1 MEDMDALRER
11 LGRLERLEIEHRR
24 AEERFRGLLEAA
36 PDAIV
41 IVDGRGRIVLV
52 NAQTETSF
60 GYSRDDLLGQPVEL
74 LVPERFRDRHGAH
87 RDQYGA
93 DARTRPMGS
102 GLDLFGRRKD
112 GSEFPIEISLS
123 PSEIDEG
130 LLAITI
136 IRDITY
142 RKRAE

>member
-1 MEDMDALRER
+1 MEDVNVLRER
-11 LGRLERLEIEHRR
+11 LARLERLDIEHRR
-24 AEERFRGLLEAA
+24 GGGGVCGVLGGA

-74 LVPERFRDRHGAH
+74 LVPERFRDRHGGH
-87 RDQYGA
+87 RDRYGV

-102 GLDLFGRRKD
+102 GLDLTARRK
-112 GSEFPIEISLS
+112 
-123 PSEIDEG
+123 
-130 LLAITI
+130 
-136 IRDITY
+136 
-142 RKRAE
+142 